1 MTRQGN
7 LRDYNNNKVMPNTT
21 AAAVYD
27 AARQRALSASL
38 LDLVEKNALGYP
50 DFATVTSYPAGKI
63 VFKDRKLWVFD
74 VDHAAGAWNDDEVS
88 EIGVKNIVE
97 TAFNTLWE
105 ALLDGSLV
113 PALAETLSAWADQK
127 ALSTEAEWQEPV
139 RTTGGDIPIETSEGA
154 KLESIKPKQDWM
166 SKLLFNGAYNMLK
179 AAVWGNANS
188 QPLVGG
194 LISGGC
200 YFLVP
205 ELTLGQFGDASENN
219 GLLFTDSEGNNLNP
233 VVYYKPLGS
242 AAPASLTDGTAVTAA
257 SVSYDGKNY
266 KAYETPTIDGVKQGP
281 GWFIVTFPSGKTIS
295 DICAHIAWEDW
306 YDKYVGLD
314 EEDDPEDADYN
325 PEAALGIL
333 MLEGFLALIHS
344 DKVLRFISEE
354 VRDWVEFADTQAKG
368 HHVVDLKVTEATDWT
383 NTQDGDNY
391 VHTADIGSSMK
402 SDGAAC
408 LLDGTEVEVSGTQVS
423 FVDQNSGVSG
433 DKLTV
438 KYERAAEEIISKA
451 YTDNVFAGSNINA
464 TTGRININDCSIE
477 AWVGAAGIAEYRALY
492 AQNTVDKLGMIA
504 QVDFRELLET
514 VEDQEVEIE
523 DLNRSIIEE
532 RAKDPDVKYGQPR
545 LLIMHTLSNNAA
557 PAEANVPENW
567 VDFLHGG
574 YNWIGKPA
582 FVGQQIL
589 NVDVT
594 TSGTTNLWIGYRKSD
609 YTLDWRACG
618 KA

>member
-1 MTRQGN
+1 
-7 LRDYNNNKVMPNTT
+7 MPNTT

-38 LDLVEKNALGYP
+38 LDMVEKNALGYP
-50 DFATVTSYPAGKI
+50 DFATVTPYPAGKI

-88 EIGVKNIVE
+88 EIGVKDIIE

-242 AAPASLTDGTAVTAA
+242 TAPASLTDGTAVTAA

-368 HHVVDLKVTEATDWT
+368 HHVVDLKVTETTDWT

-464 TTGRININDCSIE
+464 ATGRININDCSIE
-477 AWVGAAGIAEYRALY
+477 AWVGAVGVAEYRALY

-532 RAKDPDVKYGQPR
+532 RAKDPDIKFGQPR

-594 TSGTTNLWIGYRKSD
+594 TSGTTNLWIGYQKSD